1 MADVG
6 NGVSRVIMDADG
18 EQATVTNNKLDVNAY
33 LNDTPTI
40 DIGDVSLLLGG
51 TAADTNNGTA
61 GAQTLRVTIASD
73 TTGVLSIDDN
83 GGSIT
88 VDGTVAVTHN
98 ALTELGS
105 ALHREDD
112 VADNQHY
119 GIPPLAVRRDSMVVG
134 TAADGDF
141 QSLSTDATGH
151 LYVTEGTVFTY
162 LTFLILD
169 VDNSAELL
177 SAVSSGAV
185 GVISNCVEVFL
196 QAKETNTGYIMVG
209 DDNVADDRGMKL
221 NPGDTIILNVNDTR
235 MISVWASADNQGL
248 RCMITTRQT

>member
-33 LNDTPTI
+33 LNATPTI

-83 GGSIT
+83 GGSLT
-88 VDGTVAVTHN
+88 VDNAALSKLNNTIYTEDEVAT
-98 ALTELGS
+98 GM
-105 ALHREDD
+105 
-112 VADNQHY
+112 HY
-119 GIPPLAVRRDSMVVG
+119 GIAPLAVRRDAMLTGS
-134 TAADGDF
+134 AADGDF
-141 QSLSTDATGH
+141 ISLSTDAIGH
-151 LYVTEGTVFTY
+151 LYVTEAS
-162 LTFLILD
+162 TFIYASFAMLD
-169 VDNSAELL
+169 IDNSAALL
-177 SAVSSGAV
+177 SAHAP

-196 QAKETNTGYIMVG
+196 QASELNTGYIMVG
-209 DDNVADDRGMKL
+209 DDNVADERGMKY
-221 NPGDTIILNVNDTR
+221 IK
-235 MISVWASADNQGL
+235 
-248 RCMITTRQT
+248 CK

>member
-33 LNDTPTI
+33 LNATPTI

-88 VDGTVAVTHN
+88 VDN
-98 ALTELGS
+98 AALSKLNNTIYTEDEAATGL
-105 ALHREDD
+105 
-112 VADNQHY
+112 HY
-119 GIPPLAVRRDSMVVG
+119 GIAPLAVRRDEMLTGS
-134 TAADGDF
+134 AADGDF
-141 QSLSTDATGH
+141 ISLSTDAIGH
-151 LYVTEGTVFTY
+151 LYVTEGSFFEY
-162 LTFLILD
+162 DTFPMLD
-169 VDNSAELL
+169 VDNSFELL
-177 SAVSSGAV
+177 SAIDSNAL
-185 GVISNCVEVFL
+185 GVISNCVEIFL
-196 QAKETNTGYIMVG
+196 QADESNTGYIMVG
-209 DDNVADDRGMKL
+209 DGDTTDNRGMKL
-221 NPGDTIILNVNDTR
+221 NPGDTIILNVSDTR
-235 MISVWASADNQGL
+235 QVGLWGSADNQNL
-248 RCMITTRQT
+248 RCMITKRPT